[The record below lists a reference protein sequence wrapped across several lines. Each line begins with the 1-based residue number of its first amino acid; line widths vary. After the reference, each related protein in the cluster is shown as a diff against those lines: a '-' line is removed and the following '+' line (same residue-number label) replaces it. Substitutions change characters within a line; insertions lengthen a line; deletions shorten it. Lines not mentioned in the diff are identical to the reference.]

1 LTNIK
6 CVLFQIK
13 RSTYISSYLNSNGKF
28 VQRVSMQFK
37 AKGFLQYQV
46 RFMVGLALQY
56 QRGDISSEG
65 VLSLINEPGL
75 PLKIPRELARP
86 EGLTMISCK
95 FKKGIIS
102 DTPIDIPEEKF
113 CRN

>member
-1 LTNIK
+1 
-6 CVLFQIK
+6 
-13 RSTYISSYLNSNGKF
+13 
-28 VQRVSMQFK
+28 MQFK